1 MDPSPHVLPSS
12 SFKSPSARGT
22 PLSRYLSSIYL
33 SSEFGSNP
41 FGVNKR
47 KAHTA
52 LFSNGFII
60 WFEFDNLGEGKSL
73 VTVQTLVARPPSIN
87 RAVVFVV
94 SLSLR
99 WLHGGI
105 HPLLKKVVDLKK
117 SRWSVLAAPRP
128 VMVEAKLGEM
138 LVGVVLNNLKSSM
151 PLEVRDFLLAGR
163 GQHPG
168 RVANPNADN
177 LIITSDASIF
187 FIRRTCP
194 SATSPSIF
202 ITGCCSCRLSPHEPW

>member
-73 VTVQTLVARPPSIN
+73 VTVQTLVPRSPLNQSSRGVCCLSLFKMVARRNPSIIEEGSGSEEIQVE
-87 RAVVFVV
+87 R
-94 SLSLR
+94 
-99 WLHGGI
+99 
-105 HPLLKKVVDLKK
+105 
-117 SRWSVLAAPRP
+117 PRRSQT
-128 VMVEAKLGEM
+128 GH
-138 LVGVVLNNLKSSM
+138 
-151 PLEVRDFLLAGR
+151 GR
-163 GQHPG
+163 GQARGDVGGSSSQQPEIVHAARGERLP
-168 RVANPNADN
+168 
-177 LIITSDASIF
+177 S
-187 FIRRTCP
+187 RRP
-194 SATSPSIF
+194 RATSWS
-202 ITGCCSCRLSPHEPW
+202 CCKS

>member
-1 MDPSPHVLPSS
+1 M
-12 SFKSPSARGT
+12 
-22 PLSRYLSSIYL
+22 
-33 SSEFGSNP
+33 
-41 FGVNKR
+41 
-47 KAHTA
+47 
-52 LFSNGFII
+52 
-60 WFEFDNLGEGKSL
+60 
-73 VTVQTLVARPPSIN
+73 QTLVPRSPLNQSS
-87 RAVVFVV
+87 RGVCCL

-117 SRWSVLAAPRP
+117 SRWSWSVLAAPRP

-151 PLEVRDFLLAGR
+151 PLEVRDFLLSGR

-177 LIITSDASIF
+177 LITGCC
-187 FIRRTCP
+187 RRTCP